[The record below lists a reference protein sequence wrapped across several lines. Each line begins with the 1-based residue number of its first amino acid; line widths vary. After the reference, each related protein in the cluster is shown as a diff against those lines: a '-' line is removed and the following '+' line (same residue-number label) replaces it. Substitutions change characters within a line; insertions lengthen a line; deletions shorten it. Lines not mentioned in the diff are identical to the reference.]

1 MDRRE
6 KLIRAARQL
15 LHERG
20 YEATSP
26 RAIQEKA
33 GAGQGSFYH
42 HFPGKKALALA
53 VLEQVREELTQAA
66 NSQFD
71 RPERPLQRVLC
82 FLEQEREGLRG
93 CRLGRLAQEASVLED
108 RDLRRCVAGY
118 FEDLEQMLGAALDE
132 AVAASEIPPLDTAAL
147 ARTLA
152 ATVQGGYV
160 LARAGGD
167 ERELTRATG
176 GLATLLRAL
185 GRDRG
190 ARR

>member
-6 KLIRAARQL
+6 KLISAARQL

-26 RAIQEKA
+26 RAIQERA

-53 VLEQVREELTQAA
+53 ALEQVREELIHAA
-66 NSQFD
+66 SSQLA
-71 RPERPLQRVLC
+71 PPGAPMHRVLRY
-82 FLEQEREGLRG
+82 LEQEREGLRG

-108 RDLRRCVAGY
+108 PDLRRCVAGY
-118 FEDLEQMLGAALDE
+118 FDALERLLALTLDE
-132 AVAASEIPPLDTAAL
+132 AVAAGEIPALDSAAL

-152 ATVQGGYV
+152 GTVQGGYV
-160 LARAGGD
+160 LARASGD
-167 ERELTRATG
+167 ERDLTRATG
-176 GLATLLRAL
+176 GLAALRAL
-185 GRDRG
+185 SEDRG
-190 ARR
+190 AG